1 MIRGHGGEVYHL
13 AREMGLPPGKILDFS
28 SNVSPLPPPEGL
40 YELLSRHLSEIE
52 RLPEADSFTLRRALA
67 RRFGL
72 PEEAFFPSSGT
83 TEWIFALPEALKPQ
97 RVLILGPTYAD
108 YEDAAGRAGIKAHY
122 VFARKEDNFR
132 PPLEELEDLFAP
144 GDLVFLC
151 NPNNPTGAFL
161 KRETLYGL
169 ITRHPEAVF
178 VVDESYLP
186 FAAEDTESLL
196 SARPYPENLVVLFSF
211 SKIYRVPGLR
221 LGLAASEGPLS
232 EVLRSRELPWAVNRL
247 AQVAGEFLVE
257 QKEHE
262 ARVRAFLNEERPRV
276 RRRLSALGL
285 SVFPSR
291 TNFLLAELP
300 EGISGKDLRDRLLT
314 EARLL
319 IRACGNFRGLSDRF
333 VRIALRSPEENER
346 LLEALEQALKDPS

>member
-13 AREMGLPPGKILDFS
+13 AREMGLSPEEILDFS

-40 YELLSRHLSEIE
+40 YDLLQRHLREIE
-52 RLPEADSFTLRRALA
+52 HLPEADSFTLRRALA

-72 PEEAFFPSSGT
+72 PQEAFFPSSGT

-108 YEDAAGRAGIKAHY
+108 YEDAAGRAGVRAHY
-122 VFARKEDNFR
+122 VFARREDDFR
-132 PPLEELEDLFAP
+132 PPLGELENLIAP
-144 GDLVFLC
+144 GDLIFIC

-161 KRETLYGL
+161 KRESLYGL
-169 ITRHPEAVF
+169 ISRHPEAVF

-221 LGLAASEGPLS
+221 LGLAAAEGPLF
-232 EVLRSRELPWAVNRL
+232 EVLRKRELPWAVNRL
-247 AQVAGEFLVE
+247 AQVAGEFLVG
-257 QKEHE
+257 QREHE
-262 ARVRAFLNEERPRV
+262 ARVRKFLAEERPRV
-276 RRRLSALGL
+276 SVRLSALGL
-285 SVFPSR
+285 SVYPSR
-291 TNFLLAELP
+291 TNFLLVELP
-300 EGISGKDLRDRLLT
+300 EGISGKEIRDRLLT
-314 EARLL
+314 EGRLL

-333 VRIALRSPEENER
+333 IRVALRLPEENER
-346 LLEALEQALKDPS
+346 LLYTLEQVLKDLS